1 MSTSIKGRTDAAVLS
16 AAPDVVHR
24 GGCHCGAVAFEVRA
38 PSVIE
43 VLECNCSVCVKT
55 GYLHLIVDKAKF
67 QLIRGADR
75 LLEYRFNTNQ
85 AQHLF
90 CRQCG
95 IKSFY
100 VPRSHPE
107 GLSVHA
113 RCLEPGTVT
122 QLILR
127 PYDGRN
133 WEAARAALS

>member
-1 MSTSIKGRTDAAVLS
+1 MSTTADVSVGDLEST

-24 GGCHCGAVAFEVRA
+24 GGCHCGAVAFEVSA
-38 PSVIE
+38 PAVIE

-55 GYLHLIVDKAKF
+55 GYLHLIVDRAKF
-67 QLIRGADR
+67 QLIRGADK

-85 AQHLF
+85 AQHFF
-90 CRQCG
+90 CRVCG

-113 RCLEPGTVT
+113 RCIEPGTVT

-133 WEAARAALS
+133 WEAARAALP